1 MWWSGEGERSI
12 SVGGRQKR
20 EKWIICLLVLLCAAG
35 IVSGCGQR
43 PEGKTGTVSGEE
55 DAQAPEAAGEQGPE
69 AAGYAGEQGP
79 EAGGYA
85 GEQGP
90 EAGGHAREQ
99 GPEAGGH
106 AGEQGP
112 EAGGHAGEQGPE
124 AGGYA
129 DRQGSG
135 TAEEDGAVA
144 ESVRTEKT
152 EQDTVLSADENNGE
166 SLLQWQIYIHP
177 DVPGSLEEVLEQYE
191 LAMNAETG
199 RRYSEYGTVEEILK
213 KSGITGPCYVDDEIY
228 GAWHTAVEAGWD
240 SSICYGLQDLTG
252 DSIPELIMGIGTP
265 ESVHIK
271 AIYEDT
277 AQGEIRMTGSGSCRE
292 MALHQEGFPE
302 YAGGEMEFA
311 WYSLTSPDWH
321 IPVASNASYD
331 VYLEGNSTD
340 LWLARND
347 VRQLYFSIYDKEGTL
362 VQELVESSPWLPY
375 MPNPYTE
382 GIFYFED
389 MNFDGIQDLMLPW
402 VRINH
407 PQWMAYLWREEEG
420 VFREEPE
427 SGLWERE
434 SSFGYYSIS
443 KEKKYIDE
451 TVPEGSGYTI
461 YRRCYD
467 REREYYCVGALFVYF
482 GDEEGTQEE
491 EEEQYKEYFYR
502 DGIYQG
508 CTEKIP
514 WEEVSEIWSDLQE

>member
-69 AAGYAGEQGP
+69 A
-79 EAGGYA
+79 
-85 GEQGP
+85 
-90 EAGGHAREQ
+90 
-99 GPEAGGH
+99 
-106 AGEQGP
+106 
-112 EAGGHAGEQGPE
+112 
-124 AGGYA
+124 GGYA

-144 ESVRTEKT
+144 EPVRTEKT

-177 DVPGSLEEVLEQYE
+177 DVPGSLEQYE

-467 REREYYCVGALFVYF
+467 RERGYYCVGALFVYF